1 MRQTI
6 LLFYDLRYN
15 VTRKKKLYRES
26 GETPQKI
33 YLKEQSIGAIQST
46 TMYLHRANL
55 YGHLVQHDQAWN
67 EEHMLLLI

>member
-1 MRQTI
+1 M
-6 LLFYDLRYN
+6 
-15 VTRKKKLYRES
+15 
-26 GETPQKI
+26 ETPQKI